1 MKRIFA
7 CILALML
14 CAGLLSASAGQTAG
28 MRVTLEELSSD
39 TMSDAER
46 ESIPALLNTL
56 KMDIVTS
63 DEGVFALSLGGVQVY
78 FTENTG
84 LLIYLPDQVMDG
96 SAGSDDLMGAALTA
110 ENEPGTWYR
119 PTVSGKPVNSA
130 LFLAMQPLMMQQM
143 SQSLGLDLSLMS
155 GAELSDSPGGIPD
168 LNLMAGYLQ
177 EDLAMIARRI
187 EPQMNAFF
195 SSGPMKTLLAGL
207 SGKSSV
213 SLNSSMLNM
222 VIR

>member
-14 CAGLLSASAGQTAG
+14 CAGLPAASAGQTEG
-28 MRVTLEELSSD
+28 LRVTLAELSSD

-56 KMDIVTS
+56 KMDILTA
-63 DEGVFALSLGGVQVY
+63 DGGVFALSLGGVQVY

-110 ENEPGTWYR
+110 ENEPGTRNR
-119 PTVSGKPVNSA
+119 PTVSGMPINSA
-130 LFLAMQPLMMQQM
+130 LYLAMQPLMMQQM

-155 GAELSDSPGGIPD
+155 GAKLSDSPGGIPD
-168 LNLMAGYLQ
+168 LILLIN
-177 EDLAMIARRI
+177 INTSI
-187 EPQMNAFF
+187 
-195 SSGPMKTLLAGL
+195 GPLF
-207 SGKSSV
+207 V
-213 SLNSSMLNM
+213 
-222 VIR
+222 V